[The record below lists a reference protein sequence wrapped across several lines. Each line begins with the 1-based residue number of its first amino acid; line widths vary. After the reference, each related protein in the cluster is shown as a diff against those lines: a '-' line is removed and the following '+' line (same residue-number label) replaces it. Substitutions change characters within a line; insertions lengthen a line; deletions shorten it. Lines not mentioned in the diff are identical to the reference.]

1 VSDERDANDRRAAFE
16 SGLGG
21 EYFALT
27 GLRAGTTTESSA
39 RASMF
44 FTTLT
49 GTLLALGFLAGNTN
63 AAVPVAYAAVPT
75 IALLGLLNF
84 LRLVEL
90 AVLDVRALQA
100 IQRIRGYWRD
110 LVPEGQSYFPAP
122 TAGQAIDV
130 LLDTGERRG
139 AFRATLTIA
148 VTVGTMDSLWVGAG
162 AGFAV
167 ADRGV
172 STGGAIV
179 VGALVG
185 LALIAAMF
193 WHQTRRFLT
202 VVGDEHVPSAV
213 P

>member
-1 VSDERDANDRRAAFE
+1 VSDERDANDLRTAFE
-16 SGLGG
+16 SALGG

-39 RASMF
+39 RAAMF

-49 GTLLALGFLAGNTN
+49 GTLLALGFLAGNTE

-110 LVPEGQSYFPAP
+110 LVPDGPTYFPAP
-122 TAGQAIDV
+122 VSGQALDV
-130 LLDTGERRG
+130 VLDTGERRG

-172 STGGAIV
+172 STGGAV
-179 VGALVG
+179 AVGAAVG

-202 VVGDEHVPSAV
+202 VAGVEDVPPTVG
-213 P
+213 

>member
-1 VSDERDANDRRAAFE
+1 VTEEREANDRRTAFE
-16 SGLGG
+16 AGLAG

-27 GLRAGTTTESSA
+27 GLRAGTTAESSA

-44 FTTLT
+44 LTTMT
-49 GTLLALGFLAGNTN
+49 GTLLALGFLAGNTD

-100 IQRIRGYWRD
+100 IQRVRSYWRD
-110 LVPEGQSYFPAP
+110 LVPEGPTYFPAP
-122 TAGQAIDV
+122 TPGQAIDIV
-130 LLDTGERRG
+130 LDTGERRG

-148 VTVGTMDSLWVGAG
+148 VAVGTMDSLWVGAG

-167 ADRGV
+167 ADSGV
-172 STGGAIV
+172 ATGGAV
-179 VGALVG
+179 AVGALVG

-193 WHQTRRFLT
+193 WHQTRRFVT
-202 VVGDEHVPSAV
+202 VVGGEDVPPTLA
-213 P
+213 